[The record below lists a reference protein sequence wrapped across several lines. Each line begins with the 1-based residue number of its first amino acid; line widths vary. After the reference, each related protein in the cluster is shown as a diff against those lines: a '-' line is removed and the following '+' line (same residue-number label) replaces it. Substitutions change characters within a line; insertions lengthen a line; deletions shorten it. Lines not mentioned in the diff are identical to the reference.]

1 MIFDNNLLNLI
12 LLILLFKFFYDYN
25 KVDTKE
31 LFTNKNVNIKNNI
44 FTTKYLPINKNN
56 IKNIKDILEDIDY
69 ETIVSNIKENQEQND
84 EQNDKQNEIKN
95 NSKYVF
101 PIFYELPKS
110 IKKYDDEIGSFS
122 ILSNEEYYLKMLKI
136 K

>member
-31 LFTNKNVNIKNNI
+31 SFTNKNINIKNNI

-56 IKNIKDILEDIDY
+56 IKNIKDILEDKDY
-69 ETIVSNIKENQEQND
+69 KTIVSNIKENQEQNK
-84 EQNDKQNEIKN
+84 EQN

-110 IKKYDDEIGSFS
+110 IKKYDDNIGSFS